1 MTTLRLLLP
10 RIKRNRSIFVNT
22 RTLIISPLLG
32 HSNDAVPFVIPLD
45 WLVKL
50 FIFHGTLYFETVDE
64 QTQYCRYLS
73 SYPKPRTKHE
83 EEAFE
88 KGWIAVDG
96 FATNQRECFHEILEK
111 DVTVEI
117 EYEVLAGGD
126 SDISYWFYSPENR
139 ILQSELKKHDG
150 HQTLKLEETGE
161 YRFCFD
167 NSFSRFSQ
175 KQVYFS
181 LRSLY
186 EQGKSDNVTE
196 DWMNSTSKDDLGE
209 LQNKFDDIKSSF
221 QRIWNNMEAA
231 QRYQNIFKM
240 FEMHDR
246 VVIENSFDRVN
257 FWSIINSTLMFIV
270 TIIQVITI
278 RSLFENKSAYG
289 KFLRGKNTDT
299 TNFIR

>member
-1 MTTLRLLLP
+1 MFFKINLHIYLYCLITLAISAYGIDIEL
-10 RIKRNRSIFVNT
+10 T
-22 RTLIISPLLG
+22 II
-32 HSNDAVPFVIPLD
+32 VP
-45 WLVKL
+45 
-50 FIFHGTLYFETVDE
+50 
-64 QTQYCRYLS
+64 
-73 SYPKPRTKHE
+73 
-83 EEAFE
+83 A
-88 KGWIAVDG
+88 
-96 FATNQRECFHEILEK
+96 NQRECFHEILEK

-181 LRSLY
+181 LRSLH

-196 DWMNSTSKDDLGE
+196 DWMNSISKDDLGE